1 MTLMKNHLI
10 IFASLMWLLTAC
22 GGNQKKAN
30 DALKD
35 EVIAIHD
42 EVMPHM
48 GTLKNYQKQVEK
60 RIAQADSLGIS
71 PEELAELKSM
81 AGDLGNAFE
90 GMFVWMRQFKA
101 SYDDMTADQVRDYLI
116 EQKLAVEKVNED
128 IKKSMENYKARFGE
142 D

>member
-1 MTLMKNHLI
+1 MKKQLLI
-10 IFASLMWLLTAC
+10 LASIVWILSAC

-30 DALKD
+30 DALREK
-35 EVIAIHD
+35 VIAIHD

-71 PEELAELKSM
+71 PEEIAELKLL

-90 GMFVWMRQFKA
+90 GMFVWMRQFK
-101 SYDDMTADQVRDYLI
+101 SVNDDMTADQVRDYLL
-116 EQKLAVEKVNED
+116 EQKLAVEKVNQD
-128 IKKSMENYKARFGE
+128 IKESMANYKSKFG
-142 D
+142 DN